1 MKSSKRMLHLHY
13 EGQAQQLPACVCLPP
28 RQPLHSHAY
37 ELHGPDGGP
46 HIVQVDALFH
56 VHCGTW
62 LQWLLPIAYRPSEQ
76 HDVWFRLVDGIVN
89 PSTALLHTY

>member
-1 MKSSKRMLHLHY
+1 MPTSCMGLTVARILYRLAPYFTFTAAPSPEQEANKSEGIQEMLT
-13 EGQAQQLPACVCLPP
+13 GDSAFGNPAQTG
-28 RQPLHSHAY
+28 RR
-37 ELHGPDGGP
+37 
-46 HIVQVDALFH
+46 
-56 VHCGTW
+56 TW